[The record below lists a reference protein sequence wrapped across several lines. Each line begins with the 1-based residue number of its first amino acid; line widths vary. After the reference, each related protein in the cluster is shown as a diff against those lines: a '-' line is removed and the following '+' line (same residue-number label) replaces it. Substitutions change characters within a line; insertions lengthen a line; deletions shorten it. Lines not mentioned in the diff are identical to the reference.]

1 MKIIKELNNISIIKF
16 IEINYDEKLAS
27 SLNIISWQDGDGFLD
42 ICNED
47 FGIDRKQMS
56 LFKEK
61 NKHKKFQTKSDL
73 LKMLNEYIQIKS
85 FSSKKGKY
93 KLGFNIY
100 IWIKDFCLVLSPE
113 LNCGYLAKLNFFDK
127 YVGFSILREPWDN
140 KIFNYWE
147 AQDTQKQNMHT

>member
-1 MKIIKELNNISIIKF
+1 MNIFKLNLFLQKKESI
-16 IEINYDEKLAS
+16 N
-27 SLNIISWQDGDGFLD
+27 W
-42 ICNED
+42 
-47 FGIDRKQMS
+47 
-56 LFKEK
+56 
-61 NKHKKFQTKSDL
+61 DL
-73 LKMLNEYIQIKS
+73 IY
-85 FSSKKGKY
+85 
-93 KLGFNIY
+93 IY